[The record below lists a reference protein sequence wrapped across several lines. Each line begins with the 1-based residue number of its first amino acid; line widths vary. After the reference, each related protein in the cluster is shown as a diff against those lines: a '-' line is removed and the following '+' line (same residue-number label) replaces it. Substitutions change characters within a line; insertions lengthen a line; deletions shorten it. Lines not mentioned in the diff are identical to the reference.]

1 MNINIVPLFAGLVF
15 GLLGLYI
22 FYDYYRFNKQAIKA
36 QGKILGY
43 DEYQSKDND
52 GRKST
57 KYRPSFEFSANGKS
71 YQVKSKTSFNSRVI
85 PVGHNAVV
93 LYQQGSEENARL
105 AEGNGYG
112 LGILFVAISLP
123 AFYLGLS

>member
-1 MNINIVPLFAGLVF
+1 MNINIVPLLAGLVF

-22 FYDYYRFNKQAIKA
+22 FYDYYRFNKFAIKA

-57 KYRPSFEFSANGKS
+57 KYRPCFEFSANGKS
-71 YQVKSKTSFNSRVI
+71 YQVKSKTSFSTHII
-85 PVGHNAVV
+85 PVGHNAAV
-93 LYQQGSEENARL
+93 LYQQGNEESARL
-105 AEGNGYG
+105 ARGNDFG
-112 LGILFVAISLP
+112 LAILFVAISLP